1 MKAPLLVTSGTSSI
15 LAVLALLAMTPAPA
29 HAEGEDTGA
38 YVKRTL
44 RCDGFENNRCYRFA
58 DPRRRGKPYLQ
69 PHLHAQPVRDGYD
82 ARYVVEK
89 RPIGPTYTE
98 DWRDRHHSWRDH
110 QAFRER
116 WRDYRDRD
124 RDYRDRDRDYRD
136 GDRDYR
142 DRDYYDRRDRDRY
155 SRYDRYE
162 RQCLYVVT
170 TKGTEAQTENGALIS
185 AKRAWRA
192 WVRSDHGERYQDLDA
207 AKNGEYRCWRSS
219 TNESTIG
226 KVGEFLTG
234 QYRKRCQVWAVPCL
248 GERHTL
254 DGDKDDRE

>member
-1 MKAPLLVTSGTSSI
+1 MKAPPLATSGASSI
-15 LAVLALLAMTPAPA
+15 IAIATLLLMMPAPA
-29 HAEGEDTGA
+29 QAEGQDTAA
-38 YVKRTL
+38 YVSRSL
-44 RCDGFENNRCYRFA
+44 RCDGFDNNRCFRFA

-69 PHLHAQPVRDGYD
+69 PRTHHHHNHD
-82 ARYVVEK
+82 AHDTRYVVE
-89 RPIGPTYTE
+89 RRSLAPPNVHE
-98 DWRDRHHSWRDH
+98 HAWRDRDHSGREHSWREGG
-110 QAFRER
+110 R
-116 WRDYRDRD
+116 YRDRD
-124 RDYRDRDRDYRD
+124 RDYRDRD
-136 GDRDYR
+136 
-142 DRDYYDRRDRDRY
+142 YDRRDRSGRH
-155 SRYDRYE
+155 DRYE
-162 RQCLYVVT
+162 RECLHPVT
-170 TKGTEAQTENGALIS
+170 AKGTEAQTENGALVS

>member
-1 MKAPLLVTSGTSSI
+1 MKVPPLLRSGAFSI
-15 LAVLALLAMTPAPA
+15 AAVSTLLLLPASA
-29 HAEGEDTGA
+29 QAEGQDTSA
-38 YVKRTL
+38 YVSRAL
-44 RCDGFENNRCYRFA
+44 RCDGFDNNRCYRFA

-69 PHLHAQPVRDGYD
+69 PRHHHHHHHHHDRYD
-82 ARYVVEK
+82 TRYVVER
-89 RPIGPTYTE
+89 RPTHGHE
-98 DWRDRHHSWRDH
+98 HWREHSWRERSWRDRDH
-110 QAFRER
+110 A
-116 WRDYRDRD
+116 RD
-124 RDYRDRDRDYRD
+124 RDYRDRDYHDR
-136 GDRDYR
+136 GDRHG
-142 DRDYYDRRDRDRY
+142 
-155 SRYDRYE
+155 RYE
-162 RQCLYVVT
+162 RQCLYLIT
-170 TKGTEAQTENGALIS
+170 AKGTEAQTENGALIS

-192 WVRSDHGERYQDLDA
+192 WVRSDHGERYQELDA

>member
-1 MKAPLLVTSGTSSI
+1 MLV
-15 LAVLALLAMTPAPA
+15 LLATMPAPA
-29 HAEGEDTGA
+29 RAEGEDTGA

-44 RCDGFENNRCYRFA
+44 RCDGFEDNRCYRFA

-69 PHLHAQPVRDGYD
+69 PHLYHQRHQHQHQHHHLDTYET
-82 ARYVVEK
+82 RHVVE
-89 RPIGPTYTE
+89 RPQEVREHAGRDHSWRERP
-98 DWRDRHHSWRDH
+98 WRDRDHRD
-110 QAFRER
+110 RD
-116 WRDYRDRD
+116 RDYRDRD

-136 GDRDYR
+136 RDYR
-142 DRDYYDRRDRDRY
+142 ERDYYDRRDRYGRH
-155 SRYDRYE
+155 DRYE
-162 RQCLYVVT
+162 RQCLHMVT
-170 TKGTEAQTENGALIS
+170 AKGTEAQTENGALVS

-192 WVRSDHGERYQDLDA
+192 WVRSDHGERYQDLDS

-254 DGDKDDRE
+254 DGDKDDSE

>member
-1 MKAPLLVTSGTSSI
+1 MKAPLLVTAGASSVFAA
-15 LAVLALLAMTPAPA
+15 LVLVASMPAPA
-29 HAEGEDTGA
+29 QAEGEDTGA

-44 RCDGFENNRCYRFA
+44 RCDGFQNNRCYRFA

-69 PHLHAQPVRDGYD
+69 PHFHKHHQHHHHHRDAYET
-82 ARYVVEK
+82 RYVVE
-89 RPIGPTYTE
+89 RPSLVARE
-98 DWRDRHHSWRDH
+98 VRDHSWRD
-110 QAFRER
+110 
-116 WRDYRDRD
+116 RDYRDRD
-124 RDYRDRDRDYRD
+124 RDYRDRDYRE
-136 GDRDYR
+136 
-142 DRDYYDRRDRDRY
+142 RDYYDRRDRY
-155 SRYDRYE
+155 GRYDRHERYE
-162 RQCLYVVT
+162 RQCLHLVT
-170 TKGTEAQTENGALIS
+170 AKGTEAQTENGALVS

>member
-1 MKAPLLVTSGTSSI
+1 MKVPPLATSGASSMIAIATLLV
-15 LAVLALLAMTPAPA
+15 MPPAPA
-29 HAEGEDTGA
+29 QAEGQDTAA
-38 YVKRTL
+38 YVGRSL
-44 RCDGFENNRCYRFA
+44 RCDGFEDNRCYRFA

-69 PHLHAQPVRDGYD
+69 PRTHHHHHADHET
-82 ARYVVEK
+82 RYVVER
-89 RPIGPTYTE
+89 RPLVHAHE
-98 DWRDRHHSWRDH
+98 HSWRERSW
-110 QAFRER
+110 RER
-116 WRDYRDRD
+116 GHYRD
-124 RDYRDRDRDYRD
+124 RDYRDRDDYD
-136 GDRDYR
+136 H
-142 DRDYYDRRDRDRY
+142 RDRY
-155 SRYDRYE
+155 GRHERYE
-162 RQCLYVVT
+162 RQCLRLVT
-170 TKGTEAQTENGALIS
+170 AKGTEAQTENGALIS

-192 WVRSDHGERYQDLDA
+192 WVRSDHGERYQDLDS

>member
-1 MKAPLLVTSGTSSI
+1 MKAPPLATSGASSI
-15 LAVLALLAMTPAPA
+15 IAIATLMLMMPAPA
-29 HAEGEDTGA
+29 QAEGQDTAA
-38 YVKRTL
+38 YVSRSL
-44 RCDGFENNRCYRFA
+44 RCDGYDNNRCFRFA

-69 PHLHAQPVRDGYD
+69 PRTHHHHHPD
-82 ARYVVEK
+82 AHDTRYVVE
-89 RPIGPTYTE
+89 RRSLAPPYVHE
-98 DWRDRHHSWRDH
+98 HAWRDRDHSGREHSWREGG
-110 QAFRER
+110 R
-116 WRDYRDRD
+116 YRDRD
-124 RDYRDRDRDYRD
+124 RDYRDRD
-136 GDRDYR
+136 
-142 DRDYYDRRDRDRY
+142 YDRRDRYGRHE
-155 SRYDRYE
+155 RYE
-162 RQCLYVVT
+162 RQCLQPVT
-170 TKGTEAQTENGALIS
+170 AKGTEAQTENGALVS

>member
-29 HAEGEDTGA
+29 QAEGEDTGA

-44 RCDGFENNRCYRFA
+44 RCDGFEDNRCFRFA

-69 PHLHAQPVRDGYD
+69 PHLYQQRPQHQHQHHHLDTYET
-82 ARYVVEK
+82 RYVVE
-89 RPIGPTYTE
+89 RHEHG
-98 DWRDRHHSWRDH
+98 RDHSWRDRDH
-110 QAFRER
+110 RD
-116 WRDYRDRD
+116 RDYRDRDRD
-124 RDYRDRDRDYRD
+124 RDYRDRDYRE
-136 GDRDYR
+136 
-142 DRDYYDRRDRDRY
+142 RDYYDRRDRYGR
-155 SRYDRYE
+155 SDRYE
-162 RQCLYVVT
+162 RQCLHLVT
-170 TKGTEAQTENGALIS
+170 AKGTEAQTENGALVS

>member
-15 LAVLALLAMTPAPA
+15 LAMLALLAMTPAPA
-29 HAEGEDTGA
+29 QAEGEDTGA

-69 PHLHAQPVRDGYD
+69 PHLHRQPVPDGYD
-82 ARYVVEK
+82 TRYVVER
-89 RPIGPTYTE
+89 RPVAPSYTQE
-98 DWRDRHHSWRDH
+98 WRDPSWRDRSW
-110 QAFRER
+110 
-116 WRDYRDRD
+116 RD
-124 RDYRDRDRDYRD
+124 RDYRDRDRD
-136 GDRDYR
+136 R
-142 DRDYYDRRDRDRY
+142 DRDDYDRRDRYGRN
-155 SRYDRYE
+155 DRYE
-162 RQCLYVVT
+162 RQCLHSVT
-170 TKGTEAQTENGALIS
+170 TKGTEAQTENGALVS

>member
-1 MKAPLLVTSGTSSI
+1 MKVPPHVTSG
-15 LAVLALLAMTPAPA
+15 ALSLFAGSMLLLLMQPVPGL
-29 HAEGEDTGA
+29 AEGTDTA
-38 YVKRTL
+38 NYVSKTL
-44 RCDGFENNRCYRFA
+44 RCDGYDNNRCFRFA

-69 PHLHAQPVRDGYD
+69 PRFHHPPPEGVDT
-82 ARYVVEK
+82 RYVVER
-89 RPIGPTYTE
+89 RPVVPYGE
-98 DWRDRHHSWRDH
+98 
-110 QAFRER
+110 ER
-116 WRDYRDRD
+116 WREREGRD
-124 RDYRDRDRDYRD
+124 RDYDRRDRDY
-136 GDRDYR
+136 DRR
-142 DRDYYDRRDRDRY
+142 DRDYDRRDRY

-162 RQCLYVVT
+162 RYERECLHLVT
-170 TKGTEAQTENGALIS
+170 AKGTEAQTENGALVS

-234 QYRKRCQVWAVPCL
+234 QYRKRCQVWATPCL

>member
-1 MKAPLLVTSGTSSI
+1 MKAPLLVASGTASI

-29 HAEGEDTGA
+29 QAEGEDTGA

-44 RCDGFENNRCYRFA
+44 RCDGFEDNRCYRFA

-69 PHLHAQPVRDGYD
+69 PHLHRQPVPDGHET
-82 ARYVVEK
+82 RYVLER
-89 RPIGPTYTE
+89 RPPVPSYTQE
-98 DWRDRHHSWRDH
+98 SRDHSWRERSWRDRDDRD
-110 QAFRER
+110 
-116 WRDYRDRD
+116 RDYRD
-124 RDYRDRDRDYRD
+124 RDYRDRDRD
-136 GDRDYR
+136 R
-142 DRDYYDRRDRDRY
+142 DRDYYDRRDRYGR
-155 SRYDRYE
+155 SDRYE
-162 RQCLYVVT
+162 RQCLHMVT
-170 TKGTEAQTENGALIS
+170 AKGTEAQTENGALVS

>member
-1 MKAPLLVTSGTSSI
+1 MKAPPLATSGASSI
-15 LAVLALLAMTPAPA
+15 IAIATLLLMLPAPA
-29 HAEGEDTGA
+29 QAEGQDTAA
-38 YVKRTL
+38 YVSRSL
-44 RCDGFENNRCYRFA
+44 RCDGYDNNRCFRFA

-69 PHLHAQPVRDGYD
+69 PRTHHHHHHHD
-82 ARYVVEK
+82 AHDTRYVVER
-89 RPIGPTYTE
+89 RPLAPPYAHE
-98 DWRDRHHSWRDH
+98 HAWRDRDHSWRERSW
-110 QAFRER
+110 REGGR
-116 WRDYRDRD
+116 YRDRD
-124 RDYRDRDRDYRD
+124 RDYRDRD
-136 GDRDYR
+136 
-142 DRDYYDRRDRDRY
+142 YDRRDRYGRH
-155 SRYDRYE
+155 DRYE
-162 RQCLYVVT
+162 RECLQPVT
-170 TKGTEAQTENGALIS
+170 AKGTEAQTENGALVS

>member
-1 MKAPLLVTSGTSSI
+1 MKAPPLATSGASSI
-15 LAVLALLAMTPAPA
+15 IAIATLLLMMPAPA
-29 HAEGEDTGA
+29 QAEGQDTAA
-38 YVKRTL
+38 YVSRSL
-44 RCDGFENNRCYRFA
+44 RCDGFDRQSLLSV
-58 DPRRRGKPYLQ
+58 RRSAPARQALPTAA
-69 PHLHAQPVRDGYD
+69 HASSSQNHD
-82 ARYVVEK
+82 AHDTRYVVE
-89 RPIGPTYTE
+89 RRSLAPPYVHE
-98 DWRDRHHSWRDH
+98 HAWRDRDHSGREHSWREGG
-110 QAFRER
+110 R
-116 WRDYRDRD
+116 YRDRD
-124 RDYRDRDRDYRD
+124 RDYRDRD
-136 GDRDYR
+136 
-142 DRDYYDRRDRDRY
+142 YDRRDRYGRHDRH
-155 SRYDRYE
+155 E
-162 RQCLYVVT
+162 RECLHPVT
-170 TKGTEAQTENGALIS
+170 AKGTEAQTENGALVS

>member
-1 MKAPLLVTSGTSSI
+1 M
-15 LAVLALLAMTPAPA
+15 MPASVR
-29 HAEGEDTGA
+29 AEGEDTGA

-44 RCDGFENNRCYRFA
+44 RCDGFEDNRCFRFA

-69 PHLHAQPVRDGYD
+69 PHLYRQQPRAPDNYD
-82 ARYVVEK
+82 TRYVNDRRPQGPDYVEDG
-89 RPIGPTYTE
+89 RE
-98 DWRDRHHSWRDH
+98 HWRDHSWRD
-110 QAFRER
+110 R
-116 WRDYRDRD
+116 
-124 RDYRDRDRDYRD
+124 RDRDYRD
-136 GDRDYR
+136 GDYRDRDYR
-142 DRDYYDRRDRDRY
+142 ERDYYDRRDRYGRFDHRF
-155 SRYDRYE
+155 E
-162 RQCLYVVT
+162 RQCLHLVT
-170 TKGTEAQTENGALIS
+170 AKGTEAQTENGALVS

-192 WVRSDHGERYQDLDA
+192 WVRSDYGERYQDLDA

>member
-1 MKAPLLVTSGTSSI
+1 MKAPLLVTSGASSI
-15 LAVLALLAMTPAPA
+15 LAVLALLATLPAPA
-29 HAEGEDTGA
+29 QAEGEDTGA
-38 YVKRTL
+38 YVTRTL
-44 RCDGFENNRCYRFA
+44 RCDGFEDNRCYRFA

-69 PHLHAQPVRDGYD
+69 PHHYRQLHQQPDTYETRYVIERRPLVPSYTEEVRDHT
-82 ARYVVEK
+82 R
-89 RPIGPTYTE
+89 
-98 DWRDRHHSWRDH
+98 RDHSWR
-110 QAFRER
+110 ER
-116 WRDYRDRD
+116 LGRDRD
-124 RDYRDRDRDYRD
+124 RDYRDRDYR
-136 GDRDYR
+136 DRDYR
-142 DRDYYDRRDRDRY
+142 DRDSRERDYYDRRDRFG
-155 SRYDRYE
+155 RYDRYE
-162 RQCLYVVT
+162 RQCLHMVT
-170 TKGTEAQTENGALIS
+170 AKGTEAQTENGALVS

>member
-1 MKAPLLVTSGTSSI
+1 M
-15 LAVLALLAMTPAPA
+15 PAPA
-29 HAEGEDTGA
+29 QAEGQDTAA
-38 YVKRTL
+38 YVSRSL
-44 RCDGFENNRCYRFA
+44 RCDGFDNNRCFRFA

-69 PHLHAQPVRDGYD
+69 PRTHHHHHHD
-82 ARYVVEK
+82 AHDTRYVVE
-89 RPIGPTYTE
+89 RRSLAPPNVHE
-98 DWRDRHHSWRDH
+98 HAWRDRDHSGREHSWREGG
-110 QAFRER
+110 R
-116 WRDYRDRD
+116 YRDRD
-124 RDYRDRDRDYRD
+124 RDYRDRD
-136 GDRDYR
+136 
-142 DRDYYDRRDRDRY
+142 YDRRDRSGRHE
-155 SRYDRYE
+155 RYE
-162 RQCLYVVT
+162 RECLHPVT
-170 TKGTEAQTENGALIS
+170 AKGTEAQTENGALVS

>member
-1 MKAPLLVTSGTSSI
+1 MLV
-15 LAVLALLAMTPAPA
+15 LLATMPAPA
-29 HAEGEDTGA
+29 RAEGEDTGA

-44 RCDGFENNRCYRFA
+44 RCDGFEDNRCYRFA

-69 PHLHAQPVRDGYD
+69 PHLYHQRHQHQHQHHHLDTYET
-82 ARYVVEK
+82 RHVVE
-89 RPIGPTYTE
+89 RPQEVREHAGRDHSWRERP
-98 DWRDRHHSWRDH
+98 WRDRDHRD
-110 QAFRER
+110 RD
-116 WRDYRDRD
+116 RDYRDRD

-136 GDRDYR
+136 RDYR
-142 DRDYYDRRDRDRY
+142 ERDYYDRRDRYGRH
-155 SRYDRYE
+155 DRYE
-162 RQCLYVVT
+162 RQCLHMVT
-170 TKGTEAQTENGALIS
+170 AKGTEAQTENGALVS

-192 WVRSDHGERYQDLDA
+192 WVRSDHGERYQDLDS

>member
-1 MKAPLLVTSGTSSI
+1 MLV
-15 LAVLALLAMTPAPA
+15 LLATMPAPA
-29 HAEGEDTGA
+29 RAEGEDTGA

-44 RCDGFENNRCYRFA
+44 RCDGFEDNRCYRFA

-69 PHLHAQPVRDGYD
+69 PHLYHQRHQHQHQHHHLDTYET
-82 ARYVVEK
+82 RHVVE
-89 RPIGPTYTE
+89 RPQEVREHAGRDHSWRERP
-98 DWRDRHHSWRDH
+98 WRDRDH
-110 QAFRER
+110 
-116 WRDYRDRD
+116 RDRD

-136 GDRDYR
+136 RDYR
-142 DRDYYDRRDRDRY
+142 ERDYYDRRDRYGRH
-155 SRYDRYE
+155 DRYE
-162 RQCLYVVT
+162 RQCLHMVT
-170 TKGTEAQTENGALIS
+170 AKGTEAQTENGALVS

-192 WVRSDHGERYQDLDA
+192 WVRSDHGERYQDLDS

-254 DGDKDDRE
+254 DGDKDDSE

>member
-1 MKAPLLVTSGTSSI
+1 MKTPLLVTSGASSI
-15 LAVLALLAMTPAPA
+15 FAVLVLLATMPAPA
-29 HAEGEDTGA
+29 QAEGEDTGA

-44 RCDGFENNRCYRFA
+44 RCDGFEDNRCFRFA

-69 PHLHAQPVRDGYD
+69 PHLYRQRPQHQHHHLDTYET
-82 ARYVVEK
+82 RYVVE
-89 RPIGPTYTE
+89 RHEHG
-98 DWRDRHHSWRDH
+98 RDHSWRD
-110 QAFRER
+110 
-116 WRDYRDRD
+116 RDHRD
-124 RDYRDRDRDYRD
+124 RDYRDRDRDRD
-136 GDRDYR
+136 GDYRDRDYR
-142 DRDYYDRRDRDRY
+142 ERDYYDRRDRYGRH
-155 SRYDRYE
+155 DRYE
-162 RQCLYVVT
+162 RQCLYLVT
-170 TKGTEAQTENGALIS
+170 AKGTEAQTENGALVS

>member
-29 HAEGEDTGA
+29 QAEGEDTGA
-38 YVKRTL
+38 YVKRAL
-44 RCDGFENNRCYRFA
+44 RCDGFEDNRCYRFA

-69 PHLHAQPVRDGYD
+69 PHLHRQPVPDGYET
-82 ARYVVEK
+82 RYVLER
-89 RPIGPTYTE
+89 RPIVPSYTRE
-98 DWRDRHHSWRDH
+98 SRDHSWRERSWRDRDHRD
-110 QAFRER
+110 
-116 WRDYRDRD
+116 RDYRD
-124 RDYRDRDRDYRD
+124 RDYRDRDRD
-136 GDRDYR
+136 
-142 DRDYYDRRDRDRY
+142 RDYYDRRDRYGR
-155 SRYDRYE
+155 SDRYE
-162 RQCLYVVT
+162 RQCLHMVT
-170 TKGTEAQTENGALIS
+170 AKGTEAQTENGALVS

>member
-1 MKAPLLVTSGTSSI
+1 MKTPLLVTFGASSI
-15 LAVLALLAMTPAPA
+15 FAVLVLLATMPAPA

-69 PHLHAQPVRDGYD
+69 PHLYKHRQHQQHQHHHHHADTYET
-82 ARYVVEK
+82 RYVVEQ
-89 RPIGPTYTE
+89 RPHVHH
-98 DWRDRHHSWRDH
+98 DRHAARDHSWR
-110 QAFRER
+110 ER
-116 WRDYRDRD
+116 HWRD
-124 RDYRDRDRDYRD
+124 RDYRDRDHR
-136 GDRDYR
+136 DRDYR
-142 DRDYYDRRDRDRY
+142 DRDDRERDYYDRRDRYGRN
-155 SRYDRYE
+155 DRYE
-162 RQCLYVVT
+162 RQCLHLVT
-170 TKGTEAQTENGALIS
+170 AKGTEAQTENGALVS

>member
-1 MKAPLLVTSGTSSI
+1 MKAPSLATTGASSI
-15 LAVLALLAMTPAPA
+15 FAIATLLLMMPAPA
-29 HAEGEDTGA
+29 QAEGQDTAA
-38 YVKRTL
+38 YVSRSL
-44 RCDGFENNRCYRFA
+44 RCDGFDDNRCFRFA

-69 PHLHAQPVRDGYD
+69 PRTHHHHHNHVNAHET
-82 ARYVVEK
+82 RYVVER
-89 RPIGPTYTE
+89 RPLVAPHAHE
-98 DWRDRHHSWRDH
+98 HDHSWRERSW
-110 QAFRER
+110 RER
-116 WRDYRDRD
+116 GHHRD
-124 RDYRDRDRDYRD
+124 RDYRDRD
-136 GDRDYR
+136 YR
-142 DRDYYDRRDRDRY
+142 DRDYDRRDRYGRH
-155 SRYDRYE
+155 E
-162 RQCLYVVT
+162 RERECLQPVT
-170 TKGTEAQTENGALIS
+170 AKGTEAQTENGALVS

-192 WVRSDHGERYQDLDA
+192 WVRSDHGERYQDLDS

>member
-15 LAVLALLAMTPAPA
+15 LAVLALLAMTPVPA

-38 YVKRTL
+38 FVKRSL

-69 PHLHAQPVRDGYD
+69 PHLHRQPVRDGYET
-82 ARYVVEK
+82 RYVVEK
-89 RPIGPTYTE
+89 RPLVPTYAE
-98 DWRDRHHSWRDH
+98 DWRERDG
-110 QAFRER
+110 RER
-116 WRDYRDRD
+116 WRDRDDRDYRDRD
-124 RDYRDRDRDYRD
+124 RDYRDRDF
-136 GDRDYR
+136 R

-155 SRYDRYE
+155 GRYDRHE

-170 TKGTEAQTENGALIS
+170 AKGTEAQTENGALIS

-192 WVRSDHGERYQDLDA
+192 WVRSDHGERYQDLDS

-248 GERHTL
+248 GDRHTL

>member
-29 HAEGEDTGA
+29 RAEGEDTGA

-44 RCDGFENNRCYRFA
+44 RCDGFEDNRCFRFA
-58 DPRRRGKPYLQ
+58 DPRRRGKPFLQ
-69 PHLHAQPVRDGYD
+69 PHLHRQPVPEGHDT
-82 ARYVVEK
+82 RYLVE
-89 RPIGPTYTE
+89 RPLVPTYTR
-98 DWRDRHHSWRDH
+98 DWRERDPSW
-110 QAFRER
+110 RER
-116 WRDYRDRD
+116 WRDRDRDRD
-124 RDYRDRDRDYRD
+124 RDYDRDYRE
-136 GDRDYR
+136 RDR

-155 SRYDRYE
+155 GRYDRYE
-162 RQCLYVVT
+162 RQCLYMVT
-170 TKGTEAQTENGALIS
+170 TKGTEAQTENGALVS

-192 WVRSDHGERYQDLDA
+192 WVRSDHGERYQELDA

>member
-1 MKAPLLVTSGTSSI
+1 MKVPALVTSGASSFVAI
-15 LAVLALLAMTPAPA
+15 ATLLLGMPAPA

-38 YVKRTL
+38 YVTRTL

-69 PHLHAQPVRDGYD
+69 PRYPHQHHNPDNYD
-82 ARYVVEK
+82 PRFVVER
-89 RPIGPTYTE
+89 RPLLPPGAE
-98 DWRDRHHSWRDH
+98 EW
-110 QAFRER
+110 RER
-116 WRDYRDRD
+116 NWREREAYHDRDRD
-124 RDYRDRDRDYRD
+124 RDYRDYR
-136 GDRDYR
+136 DRDYR
-142 DRDYYDRRDRDRY
+142 DRDYARRDRY
-155 SRYDRYE
+155 GRYDRFERYE
-162 RQCLYVVT
+162 RQCLHMVT
-170 TKGTEAQTENGALIS
+170 AKGTEAQTENGALIS

-192 WVRSDHGERYQDLDA
+192 WVRSDHGERYQDLDSA
-207 AKNGEYRCWRSS
+207 QNGEYRCWRSS
-219 TNESTIG
+219 TNESTLG

>member
-1 MKAPLLVTSGTSSI
+1 MKVPPLAKSGASSMI
-15 LAVLALLAMTPAPA
+15 AIATLLLMMPAPA
-29 HAEGEDTGA
+29 QAEGQDTAA
-38 YVKRTL
+38 YVGRSL
-44 RCDGFENNRCYRFA
+44 RCDGFEDNRCYRFA

-69 PHLHAQPVRDGYD
+69 PRTHHHHHADSHET
-82 ARYVVEK
+82 RYVVER
-89 RPIGPTYTE
+89 RPLVHAHE
-98 DWRDRHHSWRDH
+98 HSWRERSWRDRGHH
-110 QAFRER
+110 
-116 WRDYRDRD
+116 RD
-124 RDYRDRDRDYRD
+124 RDYRDRD
-136 GDRDYR
+136 YR
-142 DRDYYDRRDRDRY
+142 DRDYDDRRDRYGRHE
-155 SRYDRYE
+155 RYE
-162 RQCLYVVT
+162 RQCLHLVT

-192 WVRSDHGERYQDLDA
+192 WVRSDHGERYQDLDS